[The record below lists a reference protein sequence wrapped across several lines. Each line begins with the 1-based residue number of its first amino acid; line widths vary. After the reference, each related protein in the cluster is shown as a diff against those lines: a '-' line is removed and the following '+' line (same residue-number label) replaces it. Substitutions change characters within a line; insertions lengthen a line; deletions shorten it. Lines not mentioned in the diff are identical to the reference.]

1 MWLAIFRQLL
11 SSERFGLHQIYEKSI
26 RGSSEFGPRFL
37 CLFGGLFSPYSSRP
51 VFPIFSTGGKCCRK
65 NGDRDRGDRGKEG
78 LKKGPPP
85 ANLMLTP
92 TYPHSNISLVI
103 EDYRLK
109 EQITTEIA
117 GGLCGT
123 NNL

>member
-1 MWLAIFRQLL
+1 
-11 SSERFGLHQIYEKSI
+11 
-26 RGSSEFGPRFL
+26 
-37 CLFGGLFSPYSSRP
+37 
-51 VFPIFSTGGKCCRK
+51 
-65 NGDRDRGDRGKEG
+65 
-78 LKKGPPP
+78 
-85 ANLMLTP
+85 
-92 TYPHSNISLVI
+92 VI